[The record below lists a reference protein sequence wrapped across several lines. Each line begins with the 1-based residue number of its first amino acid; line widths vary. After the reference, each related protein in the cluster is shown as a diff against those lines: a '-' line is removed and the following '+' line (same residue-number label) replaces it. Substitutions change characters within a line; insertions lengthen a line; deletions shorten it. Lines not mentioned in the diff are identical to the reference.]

1 MYQERLPCF
10 RARTRSFLFCVAS
23 ALLIFAGSVCA
34 QIAPAV
40 VAEPQTQSSPDSP
53 PAGLK
58 KIKHVVFIIKENR
71 SFDHY
76 FGRFPG
82 ADGARTG
89 VISTG
94 QKIALWRA
102 ADIMP
107 HDTDHTYEGAI
118 NGMDGGK
125 MDRFDLNYN
134 TSENADFLGYT
145 QMYPED
151 IPNYWTYAQN
161 FVLADRMFQS
171 TNGPSLPN
179 HMYSIAAT
187 AKGVITIGLKT
198 AGHQKDWGCDA
209 PKDTFVHQMDG
220 LGAIADVFPCLDF
233 DTMADSLNNKGV
245 SWKFYAPSFGEQ
257 GYVFSVFDIVKHIR
271 YSNYWNTNVVPVDQF
286 VTDAQQGNLPAVSW
300 IVTGV
305 GSEHP
310 PGSTCLGENWSVSQ
324 INAIMQGPA
333 DQWDSTAI
341 FLVWDDFGG
350 FYDHVYP
357 NAIDQYGLGMRVP
370 MIIISPY
377 AKKSYISHTTYEFS
391 SVLKFIEQDFEL
403 PYLTERD
410 RHAHDT
416 LDSFDFNQQPLPP
429 LSLPL
434 RACPVASAIKNHFGT
449 LLVGSSRQETIR
461 LTNYSTS
468 EMTID
473 SVTTTGDFSR
483 APKGCGTTL
492 AAGAHC
498 DINVNFTPTA
508 AGVRSGILTI
518 RDSDPSSPQRVD
530 LSGNGTFVDLPILN
544 PGLVFS
550 ELTLGSHSRQSVT
563 LTNTASTALP
573 ISKIEAIG
581 DYSETNNCKKGLSA
595 GASCKITVTYT
606 PTKSGFRQGNLVV
619 WDSDPGSPQ
628 MGRLTG
634 TATAIN
640 QNPHGVSF
648 GNEEVGQTSKPKMI
662 TITNTASYA
671 VNIGSIVVA
680 EDFQQTNNCG
690 TQIPAGGQCIISV
703 TFTPTHAGKIHGKL
717 SVNDADFKSPHNV
730 GLDGT
735 GS

>member
-1 MYQERLPCF
+1 MYERRLLCF
-10 RARTRSFLFCVAS
+10 RGHARGFLFSVIFGLLLVS
-23 ALLIFAGSVCA
+23 AMNGQL
-34 QIAPAV
+34 APAD
-40 VAEPQTQSSPDSP
+40 AAAQGAQDSP
-53 PAGLK
+53 PIGLK

-82 ADGARTG
+82 ADGAKSG
-89 VISTG
+89 LISTG
-94 QKIALWRA
+94 VRIPLWRA
-102 ADIMP
+102 PDIMF
-107 HDTDHTYEGAI
+107 HDEDHTYQGAI
-118 NGMDGGK
+118 HGMDGGK

-134 TSENADFLGYT
+134 TSENGDYEGYT

-151 IPNYWTYAQN
+151 IPNYWSYAQN

-179 HMYSIAAT
+179 HMYAIAAT

-209 PKDTFVHQMDG
+209 PKDTFVQQMDS

-286 VTDAQQGNLPAVSW
+286 VSDAQHGNLPAVSW
-300 IVTGV
+300 VVTGV

-357 NAIDQYGLGMRVP
+357 NAIDEYGLGMRVP

-377 AKKSYISHTTYEFS
+377 ARKGYISHTTYEMS

-403 PYLTERD
+403 PVLTDRD
-410 RHAHDT
+410 KRAHDM
-416 LDSFDFNQQPLPP
+416 LDSFDFTQKPLPP
-429 LSLPL
+429 LPL
-434 RACPVASAIKNHFGT
+434 QPRACPVASATKAHYGT
-449 LLVGSSRQETIR
+449 VVVGSTRQ
-461 LTNYSTS
+461 LTVRVSNYSTS
-468 EMTID
+468 AMTID
-473 SVTTTGDFSR
+473 SVSTTGDFSR
-483 APKGCGTTL
+483 GPKGCGNTL

-498 DINVNFTPTA
+498 DLNVNFTPTA
-508 AGVRSGILTI
+508 AGTRTGILTI
-518 RDSDPSSPQRVD
+518 RNSDPSSPQRVD
-530 LSGNGTFVDLPILN
+530 LTGDGSYLDLPIFN

-550 ELTLGSHSRQSVT
+550 ELNIGSTSKQSVT
-563 LTNTASTALP
+563 LTNTGSSALT
-573 ISKIEAIG
+573 IKKVQVVG
-581 DYSETNNCKKGLSA
+581 DYSQTNNCKKGLAA
-595 GASCKITVTYT
+595 GASCKVTLT
-606 PTKSGFRQGNLVV
+606 FSPTASGFRNGNLAI
-619 WDSDPGSPQ
+619 WDSDPSSPQ
-628 MGRLTG
+628 SGRLTG

-640 QNPHGVSF
+640 QEPHGLAF
-648 GNEEVGQTSKPKMI
+648 GNEKIGQTSSPKII
-662 TITNTASYA
+662 TVTNTATYP
-671 VNIGSIVVA
+671 VNIGSIVVTG
-680 EDFQQTNNCG
+680 EFQQTNNCG
-690 TQIPAGGQCIISV
+690 SQIAAGGQCIISV
-703 TFTPTHAGKIHGKL
+703 TFTPTEVGKTHSKVSI
-717 SVNDADFKSPHNV
+717 NDADFKSPHNV
-730 GLDGT
+730 GLDGNGT
-735 GS
+735 